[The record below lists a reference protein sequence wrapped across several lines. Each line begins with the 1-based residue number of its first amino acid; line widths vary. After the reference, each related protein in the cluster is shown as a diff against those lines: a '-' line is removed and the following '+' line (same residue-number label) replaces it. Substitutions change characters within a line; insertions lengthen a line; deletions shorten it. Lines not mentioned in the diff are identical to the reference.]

1 MLMERNAPT
10 VELESLSSEMFSPL
24 TEREASL
31 VIGGAD
37 IYYFE
42 SYELV
47 AHGDV
52 IVLYD
57 DGTWEGYHVDVYE
70 QTDAGIIVVY

>member
-24 TEREASL
+24 SEREASL

-37 IYYFE
+37 VYYFE
-42 SYELV
+42 SYKLV
-47 AHGDV
+47 ASGDV
-52 IVLYD
+52 FVFND
-57 DGTWEGYHVDVYE
+57 DGSVDGYHIDVYR